1 MFLFIDARFILTLL
15 RIVLGAVMIY
25 YGWPKI
31 RDLRANAKDF
41 VGMGFKPGWFWG
53 TLIALVEFPGGTLV
67 VLGLF
72 AEIAAA
78 FFAFQMLVG
87 TFWKLKNK
95 KDFTEYSYDLQLF
108 ALGLVVWKLG
118 PGAFS
123 LVSVEFP
130 LLRWDVAAGAILF
143 ALFLAY
149 LPELFGK
156 PYQRWRG

>member
-1 MFLFIDARFILTLL
+1 MFLFIDVRFILTLL
-15 RIVLGAVMIY
+15 RIVLGAVMMY

-31 RDLRANAKDF
+31 RDLRANARDF

-53 TLIALVEFPGGTLV
+53 TLIALVEFPGGILV
-67 VLGLF
+67 VVGVF

-108 ALGLVVWKLG
+108 ALGLIAWKLG

-130 LLRWDVAAGAILF
+130 LLRWDVAAGAVPF